1 MTVDARHFLSIS
13 LRWRP
18 EGEEKRNEDT
28 ATSAPSRSKVTI
40 RGRISLELM
49 CSIMGIER
57 KKFVYLSIPFHLV
70 YNFTLFR
77 INRENTFVPH
87 YTRVGIQSSHI
98 EFLMMAAQVM
108 DTNGPTEVLVSEIHI
123 NILPKLPLSL
133 PPSLSLSLPLS
144 PPPAPSPSE
153 W

>member
-1 MTVDARHFLSIS
+1 MAPRG
-13 LRWRP
+13 RR
-18 EGEEKRNEDT
+18 EEKRRHGYLST
-28 ATSAPSRSKVTI
+28 SRSKVTI